1 MPSVIEALVRSL
13 SVAWYAQNDVIT
25 HPHARTASLGHPHP
39 HVIVRRR
46 RETFKNYCKRRAKN
60 KPKKTRA
67 RSRCR
72 YCNDVLAGI
81 HWKLRNKKG
90 CARLDTCIAKKYA
103 PRKPGESQRLP
114 LDARLLPA
122 PAPLCVN

>member
-1 MPSVIEALVRSL
+1 M
-13 SVAWYAQNDVIT
+13 
-25 HPHARTASLGHPHP
+25 
-39 HVIVRRR
+39 IVRRR
-46 RETFKNYCKRRAKN
+46 RETYKNYCKRRAKN

-114 LDARLLPA
+114 LDAHLLPA